1 MSVFVNRYGD
11 GRVSLVGGKPGWG
24 WQGKPGWG
32 KTGWGWQGKPGW
44 ADAAGKVYQ
53 GWWPTAVVQVLGE
66 SVVVILFFRYRLAN
80 RSQCQLTTAPLEY
93 VGDV

>member
-1 MSVFVNRYGD
+1 MSVSVNRRED
-11 GRVSLVGGKPGWG
+11 GRVSLVGGKP
-24 WQGKPGWG
+24 
-32 KTGWGWQGKPGW
+32 GWGWQGKPGW